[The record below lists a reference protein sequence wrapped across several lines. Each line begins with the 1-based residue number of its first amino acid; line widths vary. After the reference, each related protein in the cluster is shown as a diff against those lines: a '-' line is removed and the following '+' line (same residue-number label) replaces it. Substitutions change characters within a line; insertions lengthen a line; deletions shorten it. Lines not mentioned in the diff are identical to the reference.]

1 MEERVEALVAQ
12 LLELR
17 QALAGTLASLP
28 PAAWQQIPSGEE
40 RSVAQVAYHVA
51 AGYLIT
57 FSFVQMILRGE
68 SFPAPDAAEMHGIN
82 ARQAAEHA
90 GAGRDEVL
98 ALLESEGAALTA
110 ALGGLTDEQLDCPGT
125 IFGYPMTAQIAIEAI
140 VLRHIREHLETI
152 QSVAAPAALA

>member
-1 MEERVEALVAQ
+1 MEQRVEALVAQ
-12 LLELR
+12 FLELHE
-17 QALAGTLASLP
+17 ALAGVLASLP

-51 AGYLIT
+51 AGYPIT

-68 SFPAPDAAEMHGIN
+68 SFPAPDAAAMHRLN
-82 ARQAAEHA
+82 AEQATEHA

-98 ALLESEGAALTA
+98 ALLESEGAALA
-110 ALGGLTDEQLDCPGT
+110 AGLGGLTDEQLDCPGT
-125 IFGYPMTAQIAIEAI
+125 LFGYPLTAQMAIEGI
-140 VLRHIREHLETI
+140 VLRHIREHLATI